1 MHGERAGSRQ
11 LLFVAS
17 PLLGLTCEAAWAAG
31 RTHLPPLCLALPCT
45 YLLLLT
51 RSRCR
56 AVEVLKGAFPDRKV
70 VSVQSREILLGGGNI
85 HCITQQQP
93 KGAA

>member
-1 MHGERAGSRQ
+1 MHGKRARRGQ
-11 LLFVAS
+11 LLFVPS
-17 PLLGLTCEAAWAAG
+17 PVRGLACVLAKLHG
-31 RTHLPPLCLALPCT
+31 LTHLPPLGLALPCT
-45 YLLLLT
+45 YLLPLT

>member
-1 MHGERAGSRQ
+1 MLRFAPGGSCHLAPTQWEAGATSCDGPQSCRPR
-11 LLFVAS
+11 VEPA
-17 PLLGLTCEAAWAAG
+17 T
-31 RTHLPPLCLALPCT
+31 
-45 YLLLLT
+45 
-51 RSRCR
+51 CR
-56 AVEVLKGAFPDRKV
+56 AVEVLQGAFPGRKV